1 MSEDDRFH
9 RATILSRSD
18 YTDDLWSVRIS
29 PGGPFSFQPGQY
41 ATLGVQGGTRLMER
55 AYSIVSSPQE
65 KELEFYFELV
75 PQGGLTPLLYQL
87 RPGDQVSLRKAAKG
101 RFTLAADTPNH
112 LLIATVTGIAPYVSY
127 VRSLLEHWLAGT
139 FPQGHR
145 LFLLVGASRS
155 PEFGYRE
162 EMERVA
168 GEVPWLKFVPT
179 VSRPWDDPNWRGEV
193 GRVDDLVRKYAD
205 VWELAPSTTTAY
217 LCGHPQMI
225 EHGKGIL
232 HRAGFAKNHVKEE
245 IYWVAPKPA
254 RVAEASA

>member
-1 MSEDDRFH
+1 MNQDDRFY

-18 YTDDLWSVRIS
+18 YTDDLWSVRIA
-29 PGGPFSFQPGQY
+29 PGGAFTFAPGQY
-41 ATLGVQGGTRLMER
+41 ATLGVHGGERLMER
-55 AYSIVSSPQE
+55 AYSIVSSPHE
-65 KELEFYFELV
+65 KELEFFFELV
-75 PQGGLTPLLYQL
+75 PQGGLTPLLYAL
-87 RPGDQVSLRKAAKG
+87 RPGDELSMRKMAKG
-101 RFTLAADTPNH
+101 RFTLASDTPNH

-127 VRSLLEHWLAGT
+127 VRTLLELWLAGS

-145 LFLLVGASRS
+145 IFLLVGASRS

-168 GEVPWLKFVPT
+168 AEVPWLKFVPT
-179 VSRPWDDPNWRGEV
+179 VSRPWDDPNWTGET

-205 VWELAPSTTTAY
+205 LWGLAPPATTAY

-232 HRAGFAKNHVKEE
+232 HRAGFTKEHVKEE
-245 IYWVAPKPA
+245 IYWIPAKPA
-254 RVAEASA
+254 KLTQASA